1 MKSSNGMSLII
12 KTVTRISVWLI
23 LLYGIY
29 LILHGHLTPGGGF
42 AGGVIIALA
51 FLNVLLAY
59 GKKFTHEWINI
70 DHLKNYEA
78 GSIILFLLLGI
89 LGIGLG
95 GAFLTNFITKGELF
109 SLISAGTIPIFNI
122 LIGVKVGMSLFL
134 VLWVLAELKIKKGE
148 QI

>member
-1 MKSSNGMSLII
+1 
-12 KTVTRISVWLI
+12 V
-23 LLYGIY
+23 
-29 LILHGHLTPGGGF
+29 
-42 AGGVIIALA
+42 
-51 FLNVLLAY
+51 
-59 GKKFTHEWINI
+59 
-70 DHLKNYEA
+70 
-78 GSIILFLLLGI
+78 
-89 LGIGLG
+89 LGIGMG